1 MTRSYAARR
10 LLEHGPLTHAEFV
23 SITGWPCKI
32 TSNVLRKLW
41 SDEVVAIVRIDG
53 VRHYALAA

>member
-1 MTRSYAARR
+1 MTRSYAAKR
-10 LLEHGPLTHAEFV
+10 LLEHGPLTHSEFV

-32 TSNVLRKLW
+32 ASNVLRKLW
-41 SDEVVAIVRIDG
+41 SEEVAAIVCIDG